1 MLCSRDKR
9 ICGTGVT
16 TRNREGMLYHFD
28 TGVRNTM
35 ARRCVSVSA
44 SLCVYVEK
52 KMSSFFMAVQRLF
65 DVPVAALAVPGP
77 RLGNSE

>member
-1 MLCSRDKR
+1 M
-9 ICGTGVT
+9 
-16 TRNREGMLYHFD
+16 
-28 TGVRNTM
+28 M

-44 SLCVYVEK
+44 SLCICVEK

-65 DVPVAALAVPGP
+65 DVPWAALAVPGP